1 MRNEHYEYICPHC
14 GRDITVYVK
23 WLMMINRKTE
33 IFTCACGDKIKYTFG
48 LLEAKI
54 EKYKGYI

>member
-54 EKYKGYI
+54 SKT